1 MATKIYTGRDGKL
14 LYEVGD
20 AIGGGTQ
27 TEALKV
33 RNWTLNTNLETLNV
47 TTLNESHE
55 SFIPG
60 KSSYSG
66 NATLL
71 YYQDIGANEHNV
83 KHFLQKGGLT
93 TTSTGVA
100 DSDKVRLFLRLYT
113 GDAIST
119 EFTLD
124 AYVTSSTIGVNT
136 GDIVSVDFN
145 FQGTGKPLI
154 ANFL

>member
-27 TEALKV
+27 TEGLKV
-33 RNWTLNTNLETLNV
+33 RNWTLNTTLQTLNT

-55 SFIPG
+55 SFVPG
-60 KSSYSG
+60 KSSYTGS
-66 NATLL
+66 ATLL
-71 YYQDIGANEHNV
+71 YYQDDSTNKHNV
-83 KHFLQKGGLT
+83 APFMQKGGLT

-100 DSDKVRLFLRLYT
+100 DSDKVRLFLRLYDGT
-113 GDAIST
+113 EIDT
-119 EFTLD
+119 EFVID
-124 AYVTSSTIGVNT
+124 AYVTSSTISVST

-145 FQGTGKPLI
+145 FQGTGAPII

>member
-20 AIGGGTQ
+20 AIGGGVQ

-33 RNWTLNTNLETLNV
+33 RNWTLNTKLETLNV
-47 TTLNESHE
+47 TTLNQSHE

-60 KSSYSG
+60 KSSYTGS
-66 NATLL
+66 ATLL
-71 YYQDIGANEHNV
+71 YYQDLGSSVHNV
-83 KHFLQKGGLT
+83 ASFLQKGGLT

-100 DSDKVRLFLRLYT
+100 DSDKVRLFLRLYN
-113 GDAIST
+113 GNAVST

-136 GDIVSVDFN
+136 GDIVSVDFS
-145 FQGTGKPLI
+145 FKGTGKPLI

>member
-60 KSSYSG
+60 KSSYTGS
-66 NATLL
+66 ATLL
-71 YYQDIGANEHNV
+71 YYQDLGSSVHNV
-83 KHFLQKGGLT
+83 ASFLQKGGLT

-100 DSDKVRLFLRLYT
+100 DSDKVRLFLRLYN
-113 GDAIST
+113 GNAVST

>member
-14 LYEVGD
+14 LYEIDD

-27 TEALKV
+27 TEAVKV
-33 RNWTLNTNLETLNV
+33 KDWTLNTRLATLNT

-60 KSSYSG
+60 KNSYTGS
-66 NATLL
+66 ATLL
-71 YYQDIGANEHNV
+71 YYQDDSTNTHNV
-83 KHFLQKGGLT
+83 ASFLQKGGLT

-100 DSDKVRLFLRLYT
+100 DSDKVRLFLRLYDGT
-113 GDAIST
+113 ELDT
-119 EFTLD
+119 EFVID
-124 AYVTSSTIGVNT
+124 AYVTSSTIKVST
-136 GDIVSVDFN
+136 GDIVSVSFS
-145 FQGTGKPLI
+145 FQGTGTPVT

>member
-1 MATKIYTGRDGKL
+1 MASKIYTGRDGKL
-14 LYEVGD
+14 EYEVGD

-33 RNWTLNTNLETLNV
+33 RIWTLNTNLETLNV
-47 TTLNESHE
+47 TTLSESHD

-60 KSSYSG
+60 NSSYTGS
-66 NATLL
+66 ATLL
-71 YYQDIGANEHNV
+71 YYQDLGSSVHNV
-83 KHFLQKGGLT
+83 APFLQKGGLT

-100 DSDKVRLFLRLYT
+100 DSDKVRLFFRLYDGTEVST
-113 GDAIST
+113 GVA
-119 EFTLD
+119 LD

-136 GDIVSVDFN
+136 GDVVSVDFN
-145 FQGTGKPLI
+145 FQGTGKLLI

>member
-1 MATKIYTGRDGKL
+1 MASKIYTGRDGKL
-14 LYEVGD
+14 EYEVGD

-33 RNWTLNTNLETLNV
+33 KNWTLNTTLQVLN
-47 TTLNESHE
+47 TTTINDSHD

-60 KSSYSG
+60 KSTYTGS
-66 NATLL
+66 ATLL
-71 YYQDIGANEHNV
+71 YYQELGSSVHNV
-83 KHFLQKGGLT
+83 ASFLQKGGLT

-100 DSDKVRLFLRLYT
+100 DSDKVRLFFRLYDGTEVST
-113 GDAIST
+113 GVA
-119 EFTLD
+119 LD

-136 GDIVSVDFN
+136 GDVVSVDFN
-145 FQGTGKPLI
+145 FQGTGKPII